1 MPLPSCQVVE
11 VSDYP
16 RGQVVAAQCTTD
28 ALLRLQGAQ
37 DPQSRAV
44 ARLADGARG
53 PDHVIKLGAGAKVI
67 TCPLGNAVIPPPA
80 QLMKAGGHSEEGY
93 FLAAKG
99 LVLTLYTNAPSVR

>member
-1 MPLPSCQVVE
+1 MVPLPSCQVVE

-53 PDHVIKLGAGAKVI
+53 PDHVVKLAAGAELI

-80 QLMKAGGHSEEGY
+80 QLVKAGGHSEEGY
-93 FLAAKG
+93 FVAAKG
-99 LVLTLYTNAPSVR
+99 LVLTL